1 MRKSV
6 RRILFLLFLGLLFVV
21 GGFVSS
27 FTIKPASGLYSLG
40 VEVKRQISSFLFF
53 NTLVKENEE
62 LKSEYARLLNVL
74 VENKRLKSENQELK
88 EALGYK
94 DEPDNIVIFA
104 KVAARV
110 KKGGEDILVIDKG
123 KNDGIRDNFLV
134 TDKNK
139 YLLGRI
145 LKAENSYSIVRMINS
160 PYFKIS
166 FKKPDSEEVMGILRG
181 NLSFSLESDM
191 VPRDSA
197 IDKEDIVVTTNLN
210 QDVEDIIIGR
220 VSYTEDDENLVF
232 KKVFVNPLADLEN
245 IRFLFV
251 VKPLNNI

>member
-6 RRILFLLFLGLLFVV
+6 HKILFLLFLGFLFIV
-21 GGFVSS
+21 GGFISS
-27 FTIKPASGLYSLG
+27 FTIKPSSVLYGLG

-53 NTLVKENEE
+53 DTLAKENEK

-74 VENKRLKSENQELK
+74 VENKRLTSENRELK

-94 DEPDNIVIFA
+94 DDPDNIMIFT
-104 KVAARV
+104 KVAARI
-110 KKGGEDILVIDKG
+110 KKGGEDILVIDRG
-123 KNDGIRDNFLV
+123 KNDGIMDNLLV

-166 FKKPDSEEVMGILRG
+166 FKKPDNEEVMGILRG

-191 VPRDSA
+191 VPRDAS

-232 KKVFVNPLADLEN
+232 KKVFVSPLADIEN
-245 IRFLFV
+245 LRFLFV